1 MSGDRTKAI
10 YSRFEEQEQQ
20 MIKKIKG
27 TNDIL
32 PGELG
37 DGIFITEA
45 WHYLEQSLKETA
57 FSFGYGEIRTP
68 VFEMTELF
76 VKGIGDVTDI
86 VQKEMFS
93 FTDRGERQ
101 LTLRPEGTA
110 SVVRSFIE
118 NSLGKKSGQ
127 LRLFYCGPMFR
138 AERPQKGRYR
148 QFHQFGVERIG
159 SADAAADV
167 EVIALFWTMLKRLG
181 LSSMELLINSV
192 GCPECRPAY
201 HKKLQE
207 YFSDKLENLCSDCR
221 DRYGKNILRM
231 LDCKV
236 PGCQETLNGA
246 PSVGDSLCG
255 ECGSSYSDVKQQLEN
270 LGISYTEQPRLVRG
284 LDYYTKTAFE
294 IVHAGIGAQ
303 ATIVGGGRYDGL
315 IGSSGGPE
323 TPAVG
328 GAFGLERVLLSLEA
342 EGKLQLARTEPDIF
356 MVLFDREKEPDLN
369 RLLFALRSRG
379 IRAAVSEGSRQV
391 GKQLKAADRSGAC
404 HAVFVGGE
412 EWDSGSVLIKDLKT
426 QEQTVLPL
434 DGKNPETAVEEHLN
448 RL

>member
-1 MSGDRTKAI
+1 
-10 YSRFEEQEQQ
+10 

-37 DGIFITEA
+37 DGIFTSEA
-45 WHYLEQSLKETA
+45 WQFIENSLRDTA
-57 FSFGYGEIRTP
+57 SAFGYGEIRTP
-68 VFEMTELF
+68 MFEMTELF

-86 VQKEMFS
+86 VQKEMYS
-93 FTDRGERQ
+93 FMDRGDRQ

-118 NSLGKKSGQ
+118 NSLGKKAGQ
-127 LRLFYCGPMFR
+127 LRLYYCGPMFR

-159 SADAAADV
+159 SPDALADV
-167 EVIALFWTMLKRLG
+167 EVISLFWTMLRRLG
-181 LSSMELLINSV
+181 LANMELLINSV
-192 GCPECRPAY
+192 GCPQCRPVY
-201 HKKLQE
+201 LEELKK
-207 YFSDKLENLCSDCR
+207 YFADKLEQLCGDCR
-221 DRYGKNILRM
+221 DRYEKNILRM

-236 PGCQETLNGA
+236 SGCQDILNGA
-246 PSVGDSLCG
+246 PSITGCLC
-255 ECGSSYSDVKQQLEN
+255 EACGTSYSSLKEQLEN
-270 LGISYTEQPRLVRG
+270 IGIGYTEQPRLVRG

-315 IGSSGGPE
+315 IGQSGGQE

-328 GAFGLERVLLSLEA
+328 GAFGMERILLSLEA
-342 EGKLQLARTEPDIF
+342 EGKLRSVDRAPRIF
-356 MVLFDREKEPDLN
+356 LVLFDREEEAALS
-369 RLLFALRSRG
+369 RLLFSLRSSG

-391 GKQLKAADRSGAC
+391 GKQLKAADRSGARY
-404 HAVFVGGE
+404 AVFVGGE
-412 EWDSGSVLIKDLKT
+412 EWAKSSVLVKDLEN
-426 QEQTVLPL
+426 QEQIILQMDGQSPEDVVLGFL
-434 DGKNPETAVEEHLN
+434 GED
-448 RL
+448 